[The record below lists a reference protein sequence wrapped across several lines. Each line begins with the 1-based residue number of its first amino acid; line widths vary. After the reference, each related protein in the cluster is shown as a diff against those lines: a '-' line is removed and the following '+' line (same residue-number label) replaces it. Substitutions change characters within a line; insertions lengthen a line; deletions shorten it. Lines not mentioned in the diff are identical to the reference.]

1 MRMLRGLW
9 LELRVVP
16 VLLWSYGALT
26 LGTALAWHAGAPR
39 DLRLWAAAVG
49 LGLIIQGILAHT
61 VNEIEDWRSGTDR
74 SPSPRI
80 ISGGSKTIRLGLL
93 SPRALWAF
101 YAAGLAV
108 AAAVGLLIAARHGWV
123 LAVIG
128 LGAVIGATLYTL
140 PPVRAAYRPFIGESI
155 AFACIVLCVVGAYR
169 LQGPTPGPLA
179 VAVACAVA
187 AYAVGM
193 LMMHHYLDHDADAAA
208 DPPKI
213 TSIVRLGRVRGR
225 RYATAWS
232 GVAALLA
239 VGSTVAEV
247 RLLPLAVAYVLALPV
262 HARCDPFDVESVT
275 HSELRVILLGIA
287 GTLVS
292 SVVLAPV
299 LIVAVVVAVA
309 LVLVERLLAPSPEA
323 LLAPPDPEAKEISHA

>member
-1 MRMLRGLW
+1 MRVMRGLW

-39 DLRLWAAAVG
+39 DLRLWAAAVA

-74 SPSPRI
+74 DATPRI

-101 YAAGLAV
+101 YGAGLAV
-108 AAAVGLLIAARHGWV
+108 AAVVGLLLAARHGWV
-123 LAVIG
+123 LALIG
-128 LGAVIGATLYTL
+128 LGAVAGATLYTL
-140 PPVRAAYRPFIGESI
+140 PPVRAAYRPFLGEAI
-155 AFACIVLCVVGAYR
+155 AFGCIVLCVLGAYR
-169 LQGPTPGPLA
+169 LQGPTPGALA
-179 VAVACAVA
+179 VAVAGAVA

-193 LMMHHYLDHDADAAA
+193 LMMHHYLDHDADRAAH
-208 DPPKI
+208 PPKV
-213 TSIVRLGRVRGR
+213 TSIVRLGRVAGR

-232 GVAALLA
+232 AVAALLA
-239 VGSTVAEV
+239 VGGAVAEV
-247 RLLPLAVAYVLALPV
+247 RLLPLAAAYVLALPV
-262 HARCDPFDVESVT
+262 QARCDPFDLESVT
-275 HSELRVILLGIA
+275 KSELRIILLGVA

-292 SVVLAPV
+292 SVLLAPV
-299 LIVAVVVAVA
+299 LIVAVVVAVG
-309 LVLVERLLAPSPEA
+309 LVLVERLLAPSPEV
-323 LLAPPDPEAKEISHA
+323 LLTPPERISEPAAR